1 MKILVAPDKFKGSLT
16 AVEAARRIAD
26 GWREAWPECAAV
38 VRPVADGGD
47 GTLETVEAA
56 IGGEWRTSPAR
67 DARGRIRKTQW
78 LWLPGTAAAWIE
90 IARICGV
97 ASLPPHEMSPL
108 DATTAGVGDVIAA
121 AQTAGARRI
130 FLCLGGSATNDAGC
144 GMAAALGF
152 TFADSSG
159 APFDPLP
166 CALPRLA
173 SIQKPPRPKGRPAVQ
188 IIALTDVRNPLLGP
202 DGASRVYGPQKGAAQ
217 EDVASLEAVLAHVAT
232 VAARSGFQAGPLTQ
246 GAGAAGGLGFGVLAF
261 LRGELRPGFDT
272 IARMTNLSDEVAA
285 ADLVITG
292 EGRIDAQ
299 TSAGKAPA
307 GVAALARRHGK
318 PVIAFAGSI
327 PLSNTAGFNAMFQIT
342 EGAMTRE
349 YAMQNAGTLLQ
360 AAAARAAAM
369 ARKGQIS

>member
-1 MKILVAPDKFKGSLT
+1 MRILVAPDKFKGSLT
-16 AVEAARRIAD
+16 AVEAARHIAD
-26 GWREAWPECAAV
+26 GWKEGWPECEMV

-56 IGGEWRTSPAR
+56 IGGEWKTSPAR
-67 DARGRIRKTQW
+67 DARGRIRETQW
-78 LWLPGTAAAWIE
+78 LWHPGTVTAWIE

-97 ASLPPHEMSPL
+97 ASLPPHEMNPL

-144 GMAAALGF
+144 GMAAALD
-152 TFADSSG
+152 FAFEDSAG

-166 CALPRLA
+166 SALPRLA
-173 SIQKPPRPKGRPAVQ
+173 AIKKPKRRPSVE
-188 IIALTDVRNPLLGP
+188 IIALTDVCNPLLGP
-202 DGASRVYGPQKGAAQ
+202 DGASRIYGPQKGAAPK
-217 EDVASLEAVLAHVAT
+217 DVEVLEAALAHVAKI
-232 VAARSGFQAGPLTQ
+232 VAREGFKASPLTQ

-261 LRGELRPGFDT
+261 LRGRLFPGFDT

-292 EGRIDAQ
+292 EGRIDEQ

-307 GVAALARRHGK
+307 GVASLARRHGK

-342 EGAMTRE
+342 EDAMTRE
-349 YAMQNAGTLLQ
+349 YAMRNAGALLK
-360 AAAARAAAM
+360 AAAARAAGM
-369 ARKGQIS
+369 ARKDQIS